1 MSKKCPKNYNHNILL
16 CFKNK
21 KRKEDIKKKINIL
34 LSKKNMKHRKNNTV
48 KKYIKKNIKHR
59 NLLKKNMKHRNV
71 VKKKDTTIERY
82 FKKMFIANCNRS
94 KRKQCERKRK
104 ICNMKTNRCIK
115 PPKKTRK
122 RICNTKKQLYCR
134 SINKVCNVKT
144 NRCRNR
150 IVFKKRKTL
159 KINKINKEKN
169 NKINKE
175 KIKKIKLSKSV
186 PFSYSPSVNKKLL
199 SQRSIS
205 PIGID
210 LKKCDKFSIYDKKS
224 SRCVKWDSKEAKR
237 IQLRNLQSKKKIS
250 CRNIIAPKQFSSN
263 CWFNS
268 LLMTFFVS
276 DLGRKYNKWLRECM
290 VTYKTVNGTKIN
302 DILKKPFFLFNNYIE
317 TILRSEYDS
326 SNFSKTLN
334 TNEIIKVIY
343 SALNKYVN
351 KNKNN
356 KLIEKVGVASN
367 PLYFYEG
374 LYNYLGEN
382 VIPYINIYYYDN
394 DVSKKYIN
402 DRIINYKKENNKMPK
417 VIFLEIKDELSSKVK
432 KYKTITVDNNTY
444 TLDSVVLRDTEKNH
458 FTSYITCNQNQYAF
472 DGLNKEKRLRLFNWK
487 DKLNKNVSWR
497 TSSVSDDLLF
507 NFNKGYSILIYYMT
521 KKNNTNKNTI
531 AERVKTRRRKSE
543 RQNYNPDSISSEVLR
558 DIKKNLFPTPQDNQQ
573 DSLKEEKADSSLK
586 MTPNSEI
593 FDSPVTEKKEPD
605 SPVTEKKEPDSE
617 TKQSTSDK
625 ITLFIRF
632 SMGNDKYKKKFMLLP
647 TTKMGKVFEIFK
659 NSLNLESSN
668 LEFDCK
674 TKDNIDISDTPNSL
688 NLKDNDVITAKIV

>member
-48 KKYIKKNIKHR
+48 KKYIKKK
-59 NLLKKNMKHRNV
+59 MKHRNV
-71 VKKKDTTIERY
+71 VKKRDSTIKRY
-82 FKKMFIANCNRS
+82 LKKMFVANCNRY
-94 KRKQCERKRK
+94 KRKECERKRK

-115 PPKKTRK
+115 PPKKTK
-122 RICNTKKQLYCR
+122 KITCNTKKQLYCR

-169 NKINKE
+169 NKE
-175 KIKKIKLSKSV
+175 KFIKRKLSKSV
-186 PFSYSPSVNKKLL
+186 PFSYSPSINKRLL

-205 PIGID
+205 PIGMD

-224 SRCVKWDSKEAKR
+224 SRCVKWDSKEAKG

-250 CRNIIAPKQFSSN
+250 CRNIMAPKQFSSN

-290 VTYKTVNGTKIN
+290 VTYRTVNGNKIN
-302 DILKKPFFLFNNYIE
+302 DVLKKPFFLFNNYIE
-317 TILRSEYDS
+317 TILRSEYDNS
-326 SNFSKTLN
+326 GFSKRLN

-382 VIPYINIYYYDN
+382 VIPYINIYYNND
-394 DVSKKYIN
+394 DVSKKYVN
-402 DRIINYKKENNKMPK
+402 DRIISYKKDNNKMPK
-417 VIFLEIKDELSSKVK
+417 VIFLEIADKLSSKVK
-432 KYKTITVDNNTY
+432 KYKTITIDNNTY
-444 TLDSVVLRDTEKNH
+444 TLDSVILRDTDKTH
-458 FTSYITCNQNQYAF
+458 FSSYITCNQNQYAF
-472 DGLNKEKRLRLFNWK
+472 DGLNKEKRLKLFNWK

-497 TSSVSDDLLF
+497 MSSVSDDLLF

-521 KKNNTNKNTI
+521 KKNNTKKNII
-531 AERVKTRRRKSE
+531 AERVKTRRMKSE
-543 RQNYNPDSISSEVLR
+543 SQNYNPDSITSDV
-558 DIKKNLFPTPQDNQQ
+558 FG
-573 DSLKEEKADSSLK
+573 EEKANSSLQI
-586 MTPNSEI
+586 TPDYDL
-593 FDSPVTEKKEPD
+593 FDSPVTEKKEPNTPATEKKEPD
-605 SPVTEKKEPDSE
+605 TPATEKKEPNTPATEKKEPDSE
-617 TKQSTSDK
+617 TKQPNNGK

-632 SMGNDKYKKKFMLLP
+632 SMGNDKYKKKFILLP
-647 TTKMGKVFEIFK
+647 TTNMGKIFEIFK
-659 NSLNLESSN
+659 QSLNLELTN
-668 LEFDCK
+668 LQFDCK

-688 NLKDNDVITAKIV
+688 NLTDNDIITAKIV